1 MTRGAQPG
9 LWAEDDALPEGVVF
23 VNPRCELHTRDGYTA
38 VLASGMPIA
47 YFAVDDSAGC
57 AYAQVLLVTQGWAD
71 QNDVARAFNKG
82 VRTVRRHQRN
92 FEQGGLAALGR
103 STGYPK
109 GRARVAQSLEE
120 NVLRLKTEGRA
131 TAWISRTVGVTVTTV
146 SAILK
151 RRGWKAPTT
160 PQQEGLRE
168 QESPVRTTTSVAGAQ
183 VEKTRQAGEE
193 ETRSEARE
201 PAQCEESGPPAVEVP
216 TTDEGDEEPL
226 GFTLDEDP
234 SDRKMD
240 RLLAYKGIIEDATPL
255 FGDADAVPGIG
266 ALLAVPVLVESGV
279 VRIARQVYGSLG
291 PAFYGL
297 RTTILTLLLMALLRV
312 KRVEGLKEHCPE
324 VLGRLLGLDRAP
336 EVKTLRRK
344 LSELAKAKRA
354 EEFGRALASER
365 VKGRE
370 ETTGL
375 LYVDGHVRA
384 YHGQQTLP
392 KTHVARLGSVLP
404 ATTDY
409 WIHDSAAE
417 PLLVVTAEANAGLV
431 KMLPELVKDARKVVG
446 DRELTVV
453 FDRGGFSPK
462 LFKELIGA
470 EKKVHVMT
478 YRKGHWR
485 DLPARRFERHE
496 GDVDGRRVKYDLA
509 DGEVVLSNGLRLRQV
524 TRRTENGHQTPILT
538 SRRDLPAVE
547 VAARMFGR
555 WRQENFFKYLR
566 EEYALDALV
575 DYAVV
580 EADPQREVPNPAW
593 KAIDKTLANAR
604 RELTSLQADYGRA
617 AECNQERHRRS
628 MRGFKIANG
637 KIGKRIRETQQ
648 LVTELE
654 AKRAKV
660 AKRVPIGETT
670 DHVIKLASERKHLTS
685 VLKMVA
691 YQAETELFHLVER
704 LYRRSDDEGR
714 TLVQAIFYNSGDLRV
729 SSDRLQVIYTPLSS
743 PHRTAVLE
751 GLCAEMTKL
760 RTHYPGTHLRM
771 EFSVRK
777 TA

>member
-1 MTRGAQPG
+1 MTPGAQAS
-9 LWAEDDALPEGVVF
+9 LWAEDKAPLEGVVF
-23 VNPRCELHTRDGYTA
+23 INPRCELHTENGYSV
-38 VLASGMPIA
+38 VLASRMPIA
-47 YFAVDDSAGC
+47 YFAVDDRAGC

-71 QNDVARAFNKG
+71 QNDVARAFDKG

-109 GRARVAQSLEE
+109 GRARVAPSLEE
-120 NVLRLKTEGRA
+120 NVLRLKSAGR
-131 TAWISRTVGVTVTTV
+131 TAAQISRTVGVTITTV
-146 SAILK
+146 GAILK
-151 RRGWKAPTT
+151 RRGWKAPET
-160 PQQEGLRE
+160 PRQEVLAE
-168 QESPVRTTTSVAGAQ
+168 QEPRNEAREPEPCDGDRWVAWQAPVTG
-183 VEKTRQAGEE
+183 EGEE
-193 ETRSEARE
+193 ET
-201 PAQCEESGPPAVEVP
+201 
-216 TTDEGDEEPL
+216 L
-226 GFTLDEDP
+226 GFTLDRDP

-240 RLLAYKGIIEDATPL
+240 RLLACEGMLEDARPL
-255 FGDADAVPGIG
+255 FEDVDAVPGVG

-297 RTTILTLLLMALLRV
+297 RTTIVTLLLMALLRV
-312 KRVEGLKEHCPE
+312 KRVEGLKERSPE

-336 EVKTLRRK
+336 EMKTLRRK
-344 LSELAKAKRA
+344 LSVLARATRA
-354 EEFGRALASER
+354 EAFGRALASER

-370 ETTGL
+370 ELAGL

-384 YHGQQTLP
+384 YHGERTLP
-392 KTHVARLGSVLP
+392 KTHVVRLGSVLP

-431 KMLPELVKDARKVVG
+431 KMLPELVKEARKVVG
-446 DRELTVV
+446 DRELTMV

-485 DLPARRFERHE
+485 NLPRRRFVWHE

-538 SRRDLPAVE
+538 SRRDLSALE
-547 VAARMFGR
+547 VATRMFGR

-575 DYAVV
+575 DYEVV
-580 EADPQREVPNPAW
+580 EADSKREVPNPARR
-593 KAIDKTLANAR
+593 ALEDKLARAR
-604 RELTSLQADYGRA
+604 RELADLQAEYGRA
-617 AECNQERHRRS
+617 AAGNQERDRPS

-637 KIGKRIRETQQ
+637 GLGKEIKKAQQ
-648 LVTELE
+648 LVAKLE
-654 AKRAKV
+654 AKRKKV
-660 AKRVPIGETT
+660 AKRVPVGDTT
-670 DHVIKLASERKHLTS
+670 DRVVKLAPEKKHLTS

-704 LYRRSDDEGR
+704 IYRRSDDEGR
-714 TLVQAIFYNSGDLRV
+714 TLVQTIFYNSGDLRV
-729 SSDRLQVIYTPLSS
+729 STDSLQVIYAPLSS

-751 GLCAEMTKL
+751 GLCAEMSK
-760 RTHYPGTHLRM
+760 RRARYPGTHLRM
-771 EFSVRK
+771 EFSVRQ
-777 TA
+777 AAG

>member
-1 MTRGAQPG
+1 M
-9 LWAEDDALPEGVVF
+9 VF
-23 VNPRCELHTRDGYTA
+23 INPRCELHTENGYSV

-47 YFAVDDSAGC
+47 YFAVDDRAGC

-71 QNDVARAFNKG
+71 QNDVARAFQKG

-109 GRARVAQSLEE
+109 GRARVSSSLEE
-120 NVLRLKTEGRA
+120 NVLRLKSAGR
-131 TAWISRTVGVTVTTV
+131 TAAQISRTVGVTITTV
-146 SAILK
+146 GAILK
-151 RRGWKAPTT
+151 RRGWKAPET
-160 PQQEGLRE
+160 PRQEVLAE
-168 QESPVRTTTSVAGAQ
+168 QEPAARTTTAALEERFETEEARQAREQAPRTEAREPEPYDGDRWVAG
-183 VEKTRQAGEE
+183 QAPVTEGGEE
-193 ETRSEARE
+193 ET
-201 PAQCEESGPPAVEVP
+201 
-216 TTDEGDEEPL
+216 L
-226 GFTLDEDP
+226 GFTLDRDP

-240 RLLAYKGIIEDATPL
+240 RLLACEGMLEDARPL
-255 FGDADAVPGIG
+255 FDDADAVPGVG

-297 RTTILTLLLMALLRV
+297 RTTIVTLLLMALLRV
-312 KRVEGLKEHCPE
+312 KRVEGLKERSPE

-336 EVKTLRRK
+336 EMKTLRRK
-344 LSELAKAKRA
+344 LSVLARATRA
-354 EEFGRALASER
+354 EAFGRALASER

-370 ETTGL
+370 ELAGL

-384 YHGQQTLP
+384 YHGEQTLP
-392 KTHVARLGSVLP
+392 KTHVVRLGSVLP

-431 KMLPELVKDARKVVG
+431 KMLPELVKEARKVVG
-446 DRELTVV
+446 DRELTMV

-470 EKKVHVMT
+470 EKKIHVMT

-485 DLPARRFERHE
+485 NLPRRRFVWHE

-538 SRRDLPAVE
+538 SRRDLSALE
-547 VAARMFGR
+547 VATRMFGR

-575 DYAVV
+575 DYEVV
-580 EADPQREVPNPAW
+580 EADSKREIPNPAR
-593 KAIDKTLANAR
+593 KALEDKLARAR
-604 RELTSLQADYGRA
+604 RELADLQAEYGRA
-617 AECNQERHRRS
+617 AAGNQERARPS

-637 KIGKRIRETQQ
+637 GLGKEIKKAEQ
-648 LVTELE
+648 LVAKLE
-654 AKRAKV
+654 AKRKKV
-660 AKRVPIGETT
+660 AKRVPVGDTT
-670 DHVIKLASERKHLTS
+670 DRVVKLAPEKKHLTS

-704 LYRRSDDEGR
+704 LYPRSDDEGR
-714 TLVQAIFYNSGDLRV
+714 TLVQTIFYNAGDLRV
-729 SSDRLQVIYTPLSS
+729 STDTLQVFYAPLSS

-751 GLCAEMTKL
+751 GLCAEMTK
-760 RTHYPGTHLRM
+760 RRARYPGTHLRM

-777 TA
+777 AAA